1 MSAWPLLAA
10 LSPVGPGPTGWL
22 PTGIAFGAV
31 VVWLVL
37 VGRWSRRRDWGG
49 PHVLAAAAG
58 SLLGVAGAAFIVEPL
73 GDVPATAKYV
83 TNAVLLAIVL
93 LLVVLAARAQ
103 RQHRVEQDAR

>member
-1 MSAWPLLAA
+1 MPNSSAHTHGSCSRHRCGAA
-10 LSPVGPGPTGWL
+10 S
-22 PTGIAFGAV
+22 IAFGGIVA
-31 VVWLVL
+31 WLLL

-58 SLLGVAGAAFIVEPL
+58 SLLGVAGAAFIVELL

-93 LLVVLAARAQ
+93 RLVVLAARAQ
-103 RQHRVEQDAR
+103 PGAAQPHPVS